1 MWSIM
6 NKHIKNFTSLIIDA
20 VLSGI
25 MISVGGTVY
34 LLCENKIMGS
44 FLFSFGL
51 FTIVQRGFALYTGKV
66 GYIPENSPG
75 YILEVL
81 ITLVGNTAGTAFG
94 ALTLQQT
101 RFADALREKA
111 VKSMEI
117 KTGDSIASQLIL
129 GAFCGMLMYLAVDN
143 AKECRKKNADMSL
156 VFGVCLP
163 VMIFIICGFN
173 HSIADTFYMFSS
185 GTFPKDIPYILI
197 VAAGNAIGGMMIPF
211 FKKIVPRYK

>member
-1 MWSIM
+1 M
-6 NKHIKNFTSLIIDA
+6 NKHTKEYTSLIFKA

-25 MISVGGTVY
+25 MISVGGAVY

-66 GYIPENSPG
+66 GYIPEKSRG

-81 ITLVGNTAGTAFG
+81 LTLFGNIIGTAFG
-94 ALTLQQT
+94 AFMLQQT
-101 RFADALREKA
+101 RFAVCLSEKA
-111 VKSMEI
+111 LASMDI
-117 KTGDSIASQLIL
+117 KTGDNIISQLVL

-173 HSIADTFYMFSS
+173 HSIADAFYMFTA
-185 GTFPKDIPYILI
+185 GTFPEHIPYILT
-197 VAAGNAIGGMMIPF
+197 VAAGNAAGGMMMPLI
-211 FKKIVPRYK
+211 KKITSD

>member
-6 NKHIKNFTSLIIDA
+6 NKNGKKYIVLILNA

-34 LLCENKIMGS
+34 LMCENKIIGS

-51 FTIVQRGFALYTGKV
+51 FTIVQREFALYTGKV
-66 GYIPENSPG
+66 GYIPENSPV
-75 YILEVL
+75 YIIETLVTL
-81 ITLVGNTAGTAFG
+81 IGNVSGTALAAITLK
-94 ALTLQQT
+94 QT
-101 RFADALREKA
+101 KFSQILREKA
-111 VKSMEI
+111 ELSMTA
-117 KTGDSIASQLIL
+117 KTSDTIASQLIL

-143 AKECRKKNADMSL
+143 AKECLKKNSDTAL

-173 HSIADTFYMFSS
+173 HSIADSFYMFSAE
-185 GTFPKDIPYILI
+185 TFPTDMPYILT
-197 VAAGNAIGGMMIPF
+197 VAAGNAMGGMIIPII
-211 FKKIVPRYK
+211 KKITSI

>member
-6 NKHIKNFTSLIIDA
+6 NKQIHKFTSLFLNA
-20 VLSGI
+20 ALAGI
-25 MISVGGTVY
+25 MISVGGAVY
-34 LLCENKIMGS
+34 LMCDNKITGS

-66 GYIPENSPG
+66 GYIPENSTG
-75 YILEVL
+75 YILETF
-81 ITLVGNTAGTAFG
+81 ITLAGNIAGTAFG
-94 ALTLQQT
+94 ALLLQHT
-101 RFADALREKA
+101 RFADSLHDKA
-111 VKSMEI
+111 AVSMEI
-117 KTGDSIASQLIL
+117 KTGDSVASQLIL

-173 HSIADTFYMFSS
+173 HSVADAFYMFTAR
-185 GTFPKDIPYILI
+185 TFPEDLPYILI
-197 VAAGNAIGGMMIPF
+197 VAAGNAIGGMMMPVVR
-211 FKKIVPRYK
+211 KISSFQ